1 MIKRG
6 MGAFVAGLMA
16 LALPGE
22 GVASGFCDLDTVLAS
37 YKAAYKQK
45 KYGDIDRAHKNF
57 LKLAEA
63 GVAPAQ
69 RHVARYY
76 LEESREDMA
85 LEKAVMWAQLAAWGG
100 DLDAREMVKPV
111 VQSVRYKVAETG
123 MNWAKNWRP
132 TRPNC
137 YDGPNASKKEVK
149 DVQVV
154 GRYPIIRHEDV
165 SEDVFVAFATRL
177 KGAIDSVGDVAP
189 YFAPLAQLIPAFE
202 VLDGEGS
209 DRYIRWQSE
218 NGWVQVSTGFLED
231 RSPRQLAYNL
241 VLVVQRHLYGEISDA
256 EFYDQIS
263 TRYGK
268 IKIFGSLYGDVETPR
283 FLSEVTEAIKQARE
297 LPVVLRDKVNFLD
310 EIYYMPPSR
319 YHHSRFPST
328 KLFSTYD
335 HQRSQPQKRMMVVSH
350 ELAFQTPQQLIL
362 ELVRAGEI
370 AQQHS
375 RIEALNGQVNGK
387 ARENAILEALQGDP
401 IKVQE
406 AFRANTAKSQKIV
419 EQWEEKGPDNIERI
433 YCASVY
439 SQVKA
444 AIALKMEPIHVTQSI
459 KFKGCREARKAW
471 REYRSGETK
480 K

>member
-1 MIKRG
+1 MIRRG
-6 MGAFVAGLMA
+6 MGAFVAGLMV
-16 LALPGE
+16 LALSGE
-22 GVASGFCDLDTVLAS
+22 VAASGFCDLDTVLAS
-37 YKAAYKQK
+37 YRAAYKQE

-57 LKLAEA
+57 LRLAEA

-69 RHVARYY
+69 RHVARYF
-76 LEESREDMA
+76 LEESHEDMA

-100 DLDAREMVKPV
+100 DQDAREMVKRIT
-111 VQSVRYKVAETG
+111 QSVRYKVAETG
-123 MNWAKNWRP
+123 LNWANNWRP
-132 TRPNC
+132 TRQNC
-137 YDGPNASKKEVK
+137 FGGESSSKKEVE

-154 GRYPIIRHEDV
+154 GRFPIIRHEDV
-165 SEDVFVAFATRL
+165 SEDLFAAFATRL
-177 KGAIDSVGDVAP
+177 KAAIDSVENVAP

-202 VLDGEGS
+202 VLEGAQT
-209 DRYIRWQSE
+209 DRYIRWQAE
-218 NGWVQVSTGFLED
+218 NGWVQVSTGFLQD
-231 RSPRQLAYNL
+231 RTPRQLAYNL
-241 VLVVQRHLYGEISDA
+241 VLVVQRHLYDEISDTQ
-256 EFYDQIS
+256 FYDQIS

-283 FLSEVTEAIKQARE
+283 FLNEMSEAIKEARE

-335 HQRSQPQKRMMVVSH
+335 HKRSQPQKRMMIVSH

-362 ELVRAGEI
+362 ELVRVGEL
-370 AQQHS
+370 AQRHS
-375 RIEALNGQVNGK
+375 QIEALNGQVNGK

-401 IKVQE
+401 KKVQE
-406 AFRANTAKSQKIV
+406 AFRANTAQNQKIV
-419 EQWEEKGPDNIERI
+419 EQWQQKGPDNVERI

-444 AIALKMEPIHVTQSI
+444 AIAMKMEPIHVTQSI

-471 REYRSGETK
+471 QEYRSGETK

>member
-1 MIKRG
+1 MIRRG
-6 MGAFVAGLMA
+6 MGAFFAGLMA
-16 LALPGE
+16 LAVSGQVL
-22 GVASGFCDLDTVLAS
+22 ASGFCDLDTVLAS

-69 RHVARYY
+69 RHVARYF
-76 LEESREDMA
+76 LEESRQDMA
-85 LEKAVMWAQLAAWGG
+85 LEKAVMWTQLAAWGG
-100 DLDAREMVKPV
+100 DQDAREMVKRV

-123 MNWAKNWRP
+123 LNWAKNWRP
-132 TRPNC
+132 ARPDC
-137 YDGPNASKKEVK
+137 YDGQRANKEVEG
-149 DVQVV
+149 VQVV
-154 GRYPIIRHEDV
+154 GRFPIIRHEDV
-165 SEDVFVAFATRL
+165 SEDVFAAFATRL
-177 KGAIDSVGDVAP
+177 KEAIDNVEEVAP
-189 YFAPLAQLIPAFE
+189 FFAPLAQLIPAFE
-202 VLDGEGS
+202 VLEGGGS
-209 DRYIRWQSE
+209 DRYIRWQAE
-218 NGWVQVSTGFLED
+218 NGWVQVSTGFLQD
-231 RSPRQLAYNL
+231 RTPRQLAYSL
-241 VLVVQRHLYGEISDA
+241 VLVVQRHLYGEISDV

-283 FLSEVTEAIKQARE
+283 FLSAMTEAVKEARE

-310 EIYYMPPSR
+310 EIHYMPPSR

-335 HQRSQPQKRMMVVSH
+335 HQRSKPQKRMMIVSH
-350 ELAFQTPQQLIL
+350 ELAFQTPGQLIL
-362 ELVRAGEI
+362 ELVRAGEL
-370 AQQHS
+370 AQQHR

-401 IKVQE
+401 EKVQE

-419 EQWEEKGPDNIERI
+419 EQWQQKGPDNVERI

-444 AIALKMEPIHVTQSI
+444 AIALKMEPIHVTQTI

-471 REYRSGETK
+471 RAYRSGETK